1 MKDKSVVAV
10 LDSSALVAII
20 RGEPIN
26 VNSDELLAQA
36 IITTYNLAE
45 VANKMIMNNKISSLE
60 IWQLLESLIPN
71 TYTIDIQLS
80 ALATSFSATIDAS
93 YGLSLGD
100 KYCLALGKLLDKPI
114 YTANRTWQQ
123 FESLL
128 GVTINLIR

>member
-26 VNSDELLAQA
+26 VNGDAEA

-45 VANKMIMNNKISSLE
+45 VANKMIMNNKISSQE

-71 TYTIDIQLS
+71 TYAIDIQLS
-80 ALATSFSATIDAS
+80 ALATSFSTTIDAS
-93 YGLSLGD
+93 YGISLGD